1 MNTDYISLR
10 IRCLLN
16 SKGRLW
22 RAFSSENGK
31 VFLVGLSSRLLIFA
45 VSMFGVLFSSSAKAM
60 STIPIVNYFSQWDG
74 GWYSQIALSGYPAG
88 NNPLSEN
95 WAFFPLYPLLM
106 RVFGAPLSVVMSTD
120 QAVLLS
126 GFVIS
131 NVLFFVSLFLFY
143 KLTALVFGK
152 SNLALIST
160 IFFAFWPG
168 ALFYSSVYS
177 ESLFMT
183 FTLGAFYLLE
193 KEKSA
198 KSAVLGFFASLT
210 RSSGFLVLIPFVYK
224 GLQTRKYRTAISQAI
239 VVALPYLLFNVY
251 GYFLTGLFPVREIVY
266 NHVWGASRFT
276 FTEIITDQL
285 GYTLLFS
292 VETLLI
298 LAPFAWF
305 ALSERVP
312 IREFVKGSV
321 GERKDLKYW
330 AFAIYTLVLL
340 AFYSDPKN
348 LHRYAL
354 PILPLYWVS
363 ALVWGKNKKVGKLL
377 LIISIVILIIGTIL
391 FTTRQMYL

>member
-1 MNTDYISLR
+1 
-10 IRCLLN
+10 LLN
-16 SKGRLW
+16 SKGRLR

-31 VFLVGLSSRLLIFA
+31 VFLIGLSSRLLVFA
-45 VSMFGVLFSSSAKAM
+45 AAMLGAFFPSSAKTM
-60 STIPIVNYFSQWDG
+60 STIPIINYFSQWDG
-74 GWYSQIALSGYPAG
+74 GWYSQIALTGYPAG
-88 NNPLSEN
+88 NNPLSGN
-95 WAFFPLYPLLM
+95 WAFFPLYPFLM
-106 RVFGAPLSVVMSTD
+106 RVFGTPLNGIMPTD

-131 NVLFFVSLFLFY
+131 NLLFFVSLFLFY
-143 KLTALVFGK
+143 NVTALVFGK
-152 SNLALIST
+152 RNLALIST
-160 IFFAFWPG
+160 VFFAFWPG

-183 FTLGAFYLLE
+183 FTLGAFYFLE
-193 KEKSA
+193 KGKSA

-210 RSSGFLVLIPFVYK
+210 RSSGFLILIPFVYK

-239 VVALPYLLFNVY
+239 VVGSPYLLFNVY

-276 FTEIITDQL
+276 FTQIITDQL

-305 ALSERVP
+305 AFSEKVS
-312 IREFVKGSV
+312 IRDFVRGFV

-330 AFAIYTLVLL
+330 AFAIYTLAML

-363 ALVWGKNKKVGKLL
+363 ALVWSKNKNVGKLL
-377 LIISIVILIIGTIL
+377 LIISTVILIIGTIL

>member
-1 MNTDYISLR
+1 
-10 IRCLLN
+10 
-16 SKGRLW
+16 
-22 RAFSSENGK
+22 
-31 VFLVGLSSRLLIFA
+31 
-45 VSMFGVLFSSSAKAM
+45 M

-74 GWYSQIALSGYPAG
+74 GWYSQIALSGYPAA

-95 WAFFPLYPLLM
+95 WAFFPLYPSLM
-106 RVFGAPLSVVMSTD
+106 RLLGAPLSGVMPSN

-126 GFVIS
+126 GFAIS

-143 KLTALVFGK
+143 KVTALVFGK
-152 SNLALIST
+152 SKLALIST
-160 IFFAFWPG
+160 VFFAFWPG

-183 FTLGAFYLLE
+183 FTLGAFYFLE

-210 RSSGFLVLIPFVYK
+210 RSNGFLILIPFVYK
-224 GLQTRKYRTAISQAI
+224 GLQTHKYRTAISQAI
-239 VVALPYLLFNVY
+239 VVALPYLLFNAY
-251 GYFLTGLFPVREIVY
+251 GYFSTGLFPVREIVY

-276 FTEIITDQL
+276 FTQVITEQL
-285 GYTLLFS
+285 GYTLLFT

-305 ALSERVP
+305 ALSEKVP
-312 IREFVKGSV
+312 IRDFVKGSV
-321 GERKDLKYW
+321 GERTDLKYW

>member
-1 MNTDYISLR
+1 M
-10 IRCLLN
+10 LN
-16 SKGRLW
+16 SKDSLQKV
-22 RAFSSENGK
+22 FSPENGK
-31 VFLVGLSSRLLIFA
+31 VFLIGLSSRLLVFVVA
-45 VSMFGVLFSSSAKAM
+45 TLGAFFSSSAKTM

-95 WAFFPLYPLLM
+95 WAFFPLYPFLM
-106 RVFGAPLSVVMSTD
+106 RLFGAPLSGVMPSN

-126 GFVIS
+126 GFAIS
-131 NVLFFVSLFLFY
+131 NVLFFISLFLFY
-143 KLTALVFGK
+143 KVTALVFCK
-152 SNLALIST
+152 SKLALIST
-160 IFFAFWPG
+160 VFFAFWPG

-183 FTLGAFYLLE
+183 FTLGAFYFLE

-210 RSSGFLVLIPFVYK
+210 RSNGFLILIPFVYK
-224 GLQTRKYRTAISQAI
+224 GLQTHKYRTAISQAI
-239 VVALPYLLFNVY
+239 IVALPYLLFNVY
-251 GYFLTGLFPVREIVY
+251 GYFSTGLFPVREIVY

-276 FTEIITDQL
+276 FTQVITEQL
-285 GYTLLFS
+285 GFTLLFT

-305 ALSERVP
+305 ALSEKIP
-312 IREFVKGSV
+312 IRDFVKGSV

>member
-1 MNTDYISLR
+1 M
-10 IRCLLN
+10 LN
-16 SKGRLW
+16 SKDRLR
-22 RAFSSENGK
+22 RAFSSEYGK
-31 VFLVGLSSRLLIFA
+31 VFLIGLSSRFLVFTAAMLGAI
-45 VSMFGVLFSSSAKAM
+45 FSSSAKTM

-88 NNPLSEN
+88 NNPLSGN
-95 WAFFPLYPLLM
+95 WAFFPLYPFLM
-106 RVFGAPLSVVMSTD
+106 RVFGAPLTGIMPTD

-143 KLTALVFGK
+143 NVTALVFGK
-152 SNLALIST
+152 RNLALIST
-160 IFFAFWPG
+160 VFFAFWPG

-183 FTLGAFYLLE
+183 FTLGAFYFLE

-210 RSSGFLVLIPFVYK
+210 RSSGFLILIPFVYK

-266 NHVWGASRFT
+266 NHVWGVSRFT
-276 FTEIITDQL
+276 FTQVITDQL

-292 VETLLI
+292 IETLLI
-298 LAPFAWF
+298 LAPFTWF
-305 ALSERVP
+305 ALSEKVP
-312 IREFVKGSV
+312 IRDFVRGFV

-330 AFAIYTLVLL
+330 AFAIYTLVML

-363 ALVWGKNKKVGKLL
+363 ALVWSKNKKVGKLL
-377 LIISIVILIIGTIL
+377 LIISTVILIIGTIL